1 MTEKIGKACSLHLK
15 KKWTKIS
22 NCYFYHSLPPDQLK
36 YISPI
41 NSSIC
46 LHQAPSVSEGKDP
59 VLYHSLCSIPFF
71 PLWYL
76 PVFLSFWEWISWPCT
91 GTSGSWVLPL
101 LYTLWNGVFVY
112 LALIPHT
119 SGHPPGVYCFS
130 GPSCL
135 GVVPMWTC
143 HTITELFAFWL
154 WLTYSKVI
162 HLKCRYKCL
171 LKNILVIKQRIIS
184 KLDIEL
190 MKENNTF
197 ICLCCLDTD

>member
-1 MTEKIGKACSLHLK
+1 MYHHFDLESRNLKSFSQSKFRNVVMTEKIGKACSLHLK

-46 LHQAPSVSEGKDP
+46 LHPVPSVSEGKDP

-76 PVFLSFWEWISWPCT
+76 PVFLSFWEWISWHCT

-119 SGHPPGVYCFS
+119 SGHPPGSLLLLRTQLFRCRSHVDLSYNHRTLCFLALVNIFK
-130 GPSCL
+130 G
-135 GVVPMWTC
+135 
-143 HTITELFAFWL
+143 HTFE
-154 WLTYSKVI
+154 
-162 HLKCRYKCL
+162 
-171 LKNILVIKQRIIS
+171 
-184 KLDIEL
+184 
-190 MKENNTF
+190 M
-197 ICLCCLDTD
+197 